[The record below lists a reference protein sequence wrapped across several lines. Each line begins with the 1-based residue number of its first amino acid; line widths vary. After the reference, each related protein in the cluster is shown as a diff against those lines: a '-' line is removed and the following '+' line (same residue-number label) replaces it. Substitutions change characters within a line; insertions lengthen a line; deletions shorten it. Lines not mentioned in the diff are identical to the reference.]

1 MNEFLSRPIAHRGLF
16 NNTTIVE
23 NTIESF
29 QEAIKNKFAIE
40 CDVVMSKNDEVI
52 VFHDTNIK
60 RLTNIDLNISEITSQ
75 ELKEIKLLNT
85 ESHIP
90 TLDEVLYSV
99 NSETPLM
106 IEIKSG
112 YTPIIE
118 ERLLEIIR
126 SYSGSISV
134 KSFDLNSISWFKKN
148 APYIKY
154 GLVGSNLDIN
164 INYLK
169 DLEINFLSYDINF
182 IDDSIV
188 NAAKENGIP
197 VIAWTID
204 NENKYKMGLKKADN
218 IIFEKIKIQS

>member
-1 MNEFLSRPIAHRGLF
+1 MKEFLTRPIAHRGVH
-16 NNTTIVE
+16 NNSSIVE
-23 NTIESF
+23 NTIQSF
-29 QEAIKNKFAIE
+29 QEAIKNKFVIE
-40 CDVVMSKNDEVI
+40 CDVVLSKDGEVI
-52 VFHDTNIK
+52 VFHDNNLK
-60 RLTNIDLNISEITSQ
+60 RLANIDLNISEITSQ
-75 ELKEIKLLNT
+75 ELKKIKLLNT
-85 ESHIP
+85 DSHIS
-90 TLDEVLYSV
+90 TLDEVLYAI
-99 NSETPLM
+99 NSKTPLM

-118 ERLLEIIR
+118 ERILEIIR

-169 DLEINFLSYDINF
+169 DLGINFLSYDINF

>member
-1 MNEFLSRPIAHRGLF
+1 MKEFLTRPIAHRGVH
-16 NNTTIVE
+16 NNSSIVE
-23 NTIESF
+23 NTIQSF
-29 QEAIKNKFAIE
+29 QEAIKNKFVIE
-40 CDVVMSKNDEVI
+40 CDVVLSKDGEVI
-52 VFHDTNIK
+52 VFHDNNLK
-60 RLTNIDLNISEITSQ
+60 RLANIDLNISEITSQ
-75 ELKEIKLLNT
+75 ELKKIKLLNT
-85 ESHIP
+85 DSHIS
-90 TLDEVLYSV
+90 TLDEVLYAI
-99 NSETPLM
+99 NSKTPLM

-118 ERLLEIIR
+118 ERILEIIR